1 MNEIEKINKELL
13 KLYKKVEKLE
23 TIKDELMRIGFK
35 IPEKKHTCKMNC
47 KNHNCKHKSK

>member
-1 MNEIEKINKELL
+1 MNEIEKINAELL
-13 KLYKKVEKLE
+13 EAWKKVEELE
-23 TIKDELMRIGFK
+23 ERKDELMRIGFK